1 MSKCSASVG
10 SKKYVSYNTGI
21 FTRKPKRD
29 HPAPQLIFRPI
40 KRPLRT
46 ELPAFR
52 NIPPHPAAG
61 KAEAIYSTYPQ
72 PRIVP
77 DTFRSAPA
85 RRERFLPGGGQFSS
99 LDIVRSRFMLPPDGK
114 HRTASDTLSA
124 PAQEGVF
131 FCIRPVLTRLHV
143 QHLFCRSASRTVFLH
158 QARLDSYSISSIF
171 STRRCQSVF
180 DSAPAC
186 K

>member
-61 KAEAIYSTYPQ
+61 KAEAIYSTYPASHSSGHL
-72 PRIVP
+72 P
-77 DTFRSAPA
+77 FRTGSTRTIPA
-85 RRERFLPGGGQFSS
+85 GGGQFSS

>member
-85 RRERFLPGGGQFSS
+85 RRERFLPGGAVFKPRHS
-99 LDIVRSRFMLPPDGK
+99 LLTVY
-114 HRTASDTLSA
+114 A
-124 PAQEGVF
+124 PARRKTSNRF
-131 FCIRPVLTRLHV
+131 RHPIRPSAG
-143 QHLFCRSASRTVFLH
+143 RSVFLH
-158 QARLDSYSISSIF
+158 QARLNETPCPTPFLPQRFPNGFSASSP
-171 STRRCQSVF
+171 S
-180 DSAPAC
+180 
-186 K
+186 